1 MIGPAFLLSLA
12 LLWPGTAAGVA
23 LADESS
29 RAHLLR
35 IFDEV
40 RAMGGRPG
48 ENFIQQE
55 FFAGGPDDDDT
66 NKDLHVVVLIQPEG
80 GRSKITVQV
89 TRFERDRRDRN
100 VKIARETK
108 TTRAEVVEGAVK
120 GLASDYEDVPLHEVL
135 EQVEQAVRQKKKL
148 LLLEKR

>member
-1 MIGPAFLLSLA
+1 VVRPVVVAWLILLLPVA
-12 LLWPGTAAGVA
+12 PGAGAVPD
-23 LADESS
+23 LSS

-40 RAMGGRPG
+40 RAMGARPG

-66 NKDLHVVVLIQPEG
+66 NKDLHVVVLIQPETG
-80 GRSKITVQV
+80 MSKITLQV

-100 VKIARETK
+100 VKTARETN
-108 TTRAEVVEGAVK
+108 TIRAEIVKGAVK
-120 GLASDYEDVPLHEVL
+120 GLTSDYGDRDLHEIL
-135 EQVEQAVRQKKKL
+135 EQVQRAVIQKKKL
-148 LLLEKR
+148 LLEKR